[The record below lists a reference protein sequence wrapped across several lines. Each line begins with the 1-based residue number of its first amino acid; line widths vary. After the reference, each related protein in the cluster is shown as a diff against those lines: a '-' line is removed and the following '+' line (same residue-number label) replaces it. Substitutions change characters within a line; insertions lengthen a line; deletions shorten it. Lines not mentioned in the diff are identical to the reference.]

1 MSEHGFDVPPK
12 APPDVIGRRE
22 ALADAA
28 CLALD
33 RAGIPAHRG
42 DLGEDSADRPGAD
55 VQVDPLADG
64 GVLVEWNTREEL
76 ATAAVNLLE
85 SGVDPSNLPHTIRH
99 YETVQTC
106 MRDALLRILA
116 SAGFQA
122 ERADEHT
129 FGSAVRV
136 TGFLP

>member
-12 APPDVIGRRE
+12 APPEVIGRRD
-22 ALADAA
+22 ALAEAA
-28 CLALD
+28 RLALV
-33 RAGIPAHRG
+33 RAGIPAHRAE
-42 DLGEDSADRPGAD
+42 LGEGPAGRPGAD

-76 ATAAVNLLE
+76 ATEAVNLLE

-99 YETVQTC
+99 YESVQTC
-106 MRDALLRILA
+106 MRDALSSILA
-116 SAGFQA
+116 SAGFQV

-136 TGFLP
+136 TGFTP